1 MSVDRNHGKI
11 RMAKLTAYAFRI
23 ISAKLT
29 LTVCS
34 GVLDPPDPMYSVILT
49 IPLAQYDLFVEK
61 IHPLSRAYELLMNGC
76 FDQEICDGHL
86 ERKMQILC
94 NKDEA
99 VMLLQVAEEVCP
111 RIIPKISR
119 DWLAK

>member
-1 MSVDRNHGKI
+1 
-11 RMAKLTAYAFRI
+11 
-23 ISAKLT
+23 
-29 LTVCS
+29 
-34 GVLDPPDPMYSVILT
+34 
-49 IPLAQYDLFVEK
+49 
-61 IHPLSRAYELLMNGC
+61 MNGC
-76 FDQEICDGHL
+76 FDQEICDGHV

>member
-1 MSVDRNHGKI
+1 
-11 RMAKLTAYAFRI
+11 
-23 ISAKLT
+23 
-29 LTVCS
+29 
-34 GVLDPPDPMYSVILT
+34 MYSVILT
-49 IPLAQYDLFVEK
+49 IPLAQYDFFVEK
-61 IHPLSRAYELLMNGC
+61 IHPSSRAYELLMNGC

-99 VMLLQVAEEVCP
+99 VMLLQAAEELCP
-111 RIIPKISR
+111 KIIPKISR

>member
-1 MSVDRNHGKI
+1 
-11 RMAKLTAYAFRI
+11 
-23 ISAKLT
+23 
-29 LTVCS
+29 
-34 GVLDPPDPMYSVILT
+34 MYSVILT
-49 IPLAQYDLFVEK
+49 FPLAQYDLFVER
-61 IHPLSRAYELLMNGC
+61 IHPSSRAYELLMNGC
-76 FDQEICDGHL
+76 FDQKICDGQF

-111 RIIPKISR
+111 KIIPKISR